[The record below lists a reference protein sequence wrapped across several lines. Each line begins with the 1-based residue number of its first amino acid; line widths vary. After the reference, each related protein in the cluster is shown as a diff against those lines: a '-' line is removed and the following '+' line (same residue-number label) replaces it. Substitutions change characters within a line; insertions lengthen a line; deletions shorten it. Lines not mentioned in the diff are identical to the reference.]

1 VLGYE
6 IGDRFTQHH
15 MLMRYLERVAATSG
29 RVKLDTIAH
38 SFEGRELPLVIL
50 SSEANHAR
58 LQQIISDAALV
69 ANPHQAS
76 AEQVSAAAGRLPAIV
91 WLGYT
96 VHGGEASGTE
106 AAIALVYQLA
116 AGTDR
121 ETTIILDSTVVLL
134 HPLQNPDG
142 HERHA
147 QDVWRATGAL
157 GTPSVPGAMV
167 HSGSWPGARTS
178 HYYFDLNRDWFTLS
192 HPETRGRIAAFLRW
206 WPHVAVDLHEM
217 GSNSTYFFPPPMPPV
232 NKNIHATVL
241 KWWDIFG
248 NANARA
254 FDAAGLAYFRR
265 EGYDLFYAGFGDSWP
280 TFNGAIGMTY
290 EQASSGGGAIR
301 RTDGSVLTLKDAA
314 AGHYTAAWTTLQTS
328 AARARERVNDYLA
341 FRRSAISEPL
351 AAGGGATIRAI
362 AFERDKQGRADS
374 LASLLRANGIRVQ
387 ALGQNAELRDAVE
400 FGASA
405 ASVARVSAGSYLVD
419 LSQPQ
424 GKLAKAL
431 LEPDAQLDSTFI
443 AEELERRRTAQGNR
457 FYDVTAWSLPFMYRV
472 RAWSLR
478 SLPPGII
485 DTPAS
490 PPFVQPQGD
499 ARYGYAIEPGS
510 EAAYRVVGALLSDSV
525 KLSFAPRPF
534 RVGAQNFSGGAF
546 IVRVSANT
554 PGAMQRTVTLARQAG
569 ATLFP
574 LSTGA
579 ADDGPDLG
587 SGIVFPLRVPKVALL
602 GGDPIS
608 GQSFGYTWFAFD
620 QRLGFGVVNIPVSV
634 AASATLSD
642 FNVLVVPSVST
653 GALNTALGESGRVRL
668 AAWVRDGGLLIALD
682 GAASWLASETLGLSR
697 FRAKSDTAPPPGGG
711 APLPSSVPG
720 AIVRTL
726 RDSLSPLVAGI
737 EGNALPVLLN
747 SDRIY
752 SVPKDLRPGE
762 VVLRYESADKLRLA
776 GYIWPEVPERI
787 AGTPL
792 LWTEKVGRGRIVA
805 FAGDP
810 NYRDMYRGLL
820 PIFANAVFLG
830 GSF

>member
-1 VLGYE
+1 
-6 IGDRFTQHH
+6 
-15 MLMRYLERVAATSG
+15 
-29 RVKLDTIAH
+29 
-38 SFEGRELPLVIL
+38 
-50 SSEANHAR
+50 
-58 LQQIISDAALV
+58 
-69 ANPHQAS
+69 
-76 AEQVSAAAGRLPAIV
+76 
-91 WLGYT
+91 
-96 VHGGEASGTE
+96 
-106 AAIALVYQLA
+106 
-116 AGTDR
+116 
-121 ETTIILDSTVVLL
+121 
-134 HPLQNPDG
+134 
-142 HERHA
+142 
-147 QDVWRATGAL
+147 
-157 GTPSVPGAMV
+157 
-167 HSGSWPGARTS
+167 
-178 HYYFDLNRDWFTLS
+178 
-192 HPETRGRIAAFLRW
+192 
-206 WPHVAVDLHEM
+206 
-217 GSNSTYFFPPPMPPV
+217 
-232 NKNIHATVL
+232 
-241 KWWDIFG
+241 
-248 NANARA
+248 
-254 FDAAGLAYFRR
+254 
-265 EGYDLFYAGFGDSWP
+265 
-280 TFNGAIGMTY
+280 
-290 EQASSGGGAIR
+290 
-301 RTDGSVLTLKDAA
+301 
-314 AGHYTAAWTTLQTS
+314 
-328 AARARERVNDYLA
+328 
-341 FRRSAISEPL
+341 
-351 AAGGGATIRAI
+351 
-362 AFERDKQGRADS
+362 
-374 LASLLRANGIRVQ
+374 
-387 ALGQNAELRDAVE
+387 
-400 FGASA
+400 
-405 ASVARVSAGSYLVD
+405 
-419 LSQPQ
+419 
-424 GKLAKAL
+424 
-431 LEPDAQLDSTFI
+431 
-443 AEELERRRTAQGNR
+443 
-457 FYDVTAWSLPFMYRV
+457 
-472 RAWSLR
+472 
-478 SLPPGII
+478 
-485 DTPAS
+485 
-490 PPFVQPQGD
+490 VQPQGD